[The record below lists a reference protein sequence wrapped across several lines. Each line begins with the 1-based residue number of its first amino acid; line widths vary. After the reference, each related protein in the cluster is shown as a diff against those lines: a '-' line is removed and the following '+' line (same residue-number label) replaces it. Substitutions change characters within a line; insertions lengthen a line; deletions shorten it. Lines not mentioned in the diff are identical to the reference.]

1 MRIYDVITFN
11 GEYELFEI
19 RYNILRDYV
28 DEFIVVEAPTTFSGK
43 PKPLYFEKIKANYP
57 DVKYFVID
65 ENYTD
70 EEIAQA
76 ENSPNT
82 QGAEHWKHEFLQK
95 ESIKK
100 ALTHLK
106 DKDVCFIGD
115 VDEIWYHEL
124 ANAKPKTKAVKLK
137 LDVYTY
143 WLNNRSSEEFWGTIV
158 ARYDL
163 IKMSCLNHLRTNS
176 QKTDEVLGW
185 HFTSMGG
192 YQEVKRKLSD
202 SYTRDSYWTERVET
216 ELESNIKNNK
226 DFLGRGFTYHISETN
241 LPKYILDNKQKY
253 VHLFK

>member
-1 MRIYDVITFN
+1 MIADVVTFN
-11 GEYELFEI
+11 GEYDLFEI
-19 RYNILRDYV
+19 RYNMLKDVV
-28 DEFIVVEAPTTFSGK
+28 DEFIVVEAPTTFSGQ
-43 PKPLYFEKIKANYP
+43 PKPLYFEKIKDKYP

-65 ENYTD
+65 ENYTQ
-70 EEIAQA
+70 EEITLAK
-76 ENSPNT
+76 NSPNT
-82 QGAEHWKHEFLQK
+82 VGADHWQREFLQK

-158 ARYDL
+158 ARYDV

-185 HFTSMGG
+185 HFTSLGG
-192 YQEVKRKLSD
+192 YEEVKRKLSD